1 MRVYGALVRYCANY
15 DCYGFYGLVFAVL
28 EDVAEVAG
36 EEAVVQEAV
45 SARAVVQLE
54 SPVATQG
61 SAPSQLFQ
69 GDVVVKEEQVRV
81 EVVESVLGYVEVVEA
96 VLGYNVEVESVEVV
110 EPELGYVEVV
120 ESVLVYVEAVEPLL
134 GYVVAVESV
143 LVYVVAVESVLVYV
157 EVESVEAVES
167 VLGNIEVVEP
177 VLQVEVVAAAVEPSE
192 PEEAP
197 AEAV

>member
-15 DCYGFYGLVFAVL
+15 DCCGFCGLVSAVL

-81 EVVESVLGYVEVVEA
+81 EGVELVLGYVEVVEA
-96 VLGYNVEVESVEVV
+96 VLGYNVEVV
-110 EPELGYVEVV
+110 EPLLGYVEVV
-120 ESVLVYVEAVEPLL
+120 EPLL
-134 GYVVAVESV
+134 GNVE
-143 LVYVVAVESVLVYV
+143 AESVLVYV

-177 VLQVEVVAAAVEPSE
+177 VLQVEVVVAVEPSE